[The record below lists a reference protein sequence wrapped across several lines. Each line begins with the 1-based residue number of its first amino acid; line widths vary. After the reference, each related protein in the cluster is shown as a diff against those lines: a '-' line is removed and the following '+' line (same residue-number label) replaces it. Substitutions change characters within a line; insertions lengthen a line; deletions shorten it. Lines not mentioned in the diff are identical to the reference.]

1 MNISNILYAFTE
13 DLVNAAGAGT
23 PLKDVQIHADIY
35 EEIKPG
41 KTIRVDDVRRANPVI
56 LGSGQ
61 IQKQNAVVPVHFLK
75 MPVTQKVSDRLAA
88 RQVAEDMA
96 DVWLQAYFNDPKL
109 SDSEGNHRVCN
120 IGEVFQFNEWIKP
133 GTVKI
138 PVVILNL
145 LINPRK

>member
-1 MNISNILYAFTE
+1 MNISNAIYAFTE
-13 DLVNAAGAGT
+13 QLINAAADGAA
-23 PLKDVQIHADIY
+23 LKDSLLHADIY

-41 KTIRVDDVRRANPVI
+41 KTIRVDDVRRANPVL
-56 LGSGQ
+56 LGSGL

-75 MPVTQKVSDRLAA
+75 LPASQKVSDRLAA

-96 DVWLQAYFNDPKL
+96 DEWLQAYFNDPKL
-109 SDSEGNHRVCN
+109 TDTEGNHRVCN
-120 IGEVFQFNEWIKP
+120 IGEVFQFSEWIRP

-145 LINPRK
+145 LINPR